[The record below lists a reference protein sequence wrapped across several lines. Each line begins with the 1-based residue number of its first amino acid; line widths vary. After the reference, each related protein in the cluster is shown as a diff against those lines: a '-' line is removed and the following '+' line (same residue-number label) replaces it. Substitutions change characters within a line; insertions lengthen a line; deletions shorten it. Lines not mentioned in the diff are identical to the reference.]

1 MGPSADARSKVRSC
15 RVRCPKVSES
25 QGSWPQHWVLVF
37 IAPSWRDLLA
47 RPAHTRA
54 LQSWCSRCRQ
64 PQEQR
69 RSQRS
74 WRLKHTGSEK
84 SLHFPRFPEGDVQ
97 GQQRYRTP
105 PPPQAWWGAV
115 SLSQREQTCQHAFI
129 FHISHVP
136 SSVLS
141 PWVCRRRGGVEWG
154 LQRKI
159 GLYLCPLVASGLNS
173 FYILTVCSPP
183 LPPPPPG

>member
-54 LQSWCSRCRQ
+54 RSRAGAAGAVSPKNNGGHSDPGASNTPARRNPSTSQDSPKEMCRDSRDT
-64 PQEQR
+64 E
-69 RSQRS
+69 
-74 WRLKHTGSEK
+74 H
-84 SLHFPRFPEGDVQ
+84 HH
-97 GQQRYRTP
+97 
-105 PPPQAWWGAV
+105 PQAWWGAV

-136 SSVLS
+136 SSVVS
-141 PWVCRRRGGVEWG
+141 PWVCVGGGVGW
-154 LQRKI
+154 
-159 GLYLCPLVASGLNS
+159 SGEYNVRSDSTSVL
-173 FYILTVCSPP
+173 
-183 LPPPPPG
+183 